1 MLQLSTLPSRAGYSP
16 LVPSP
21 LNPRVHAIAPQRCQR
36 LREKRRQQSRGDVS
50 PTQRLLRHKAAMA
63 WKSEALTRES
73 TIYTREE
80 ILDIIAECDRQDAAA
95 RGDTSLTTTTTS
107 SSSSYSSENNH
118 NNSNDKG
125 VEKQHPQVHIHAAH
139 WKDHDGEEYDLFC
152 EADEFDA
159 GDADEGSRQWSSF
172 VPRPFS
178 KDTARRVVLAFGLMC
193 ICGCL
198 PVLRA
203 NGFHIYSATESP

>member
-36 LREKRRQQSRGDVS
+36 MREKRRQQNRGDVS

-63 WKSEALTRES
+63 WKGNAPL
-73 TIYTREE
+73 I
-80 ILDIIAECDRQDAAA
+80 
-95 RGDTSLTTTTTS
+95 TTTAS
-107 SSSSYSSENNH
+107 DDDNN
-118 NNSNDKG
+118 NKNKRT
-125 VEKQHPQVHIHAAH
+125 EKQHPQVHIRAAH
-139 WKDHDGEEYDLFC
+139 WKEHNGEEYDFFC

-159 GDADEGSRQWSSF
+159 GDPDESSRQWSSF
-172 VPRPFS
+172 VPRLHSPFS

-203 NGFHIYSATESP
+203 NGFHIYPATETP

>member
-21 LNPRVHAIAPQRCQR
+21 LNPKVHTIAPPRCHR

-73 TIYTREE
+73 AIYTREE

-95 RGDTSLTTTTTS
+95 RGTPLITTTPS
-107 SSSSYSSENNH
+107 S
-118 NNSNDKG
+118 KPA
-125 VEKQHPQVHIHAAH
+125 EKQQPQVHIRAAH
-139 WKDHDGEEYDLFC
+139 WKEHDGEEYDFFC
-152 EADEFDA
+152 ETDEADA
-159 GDADEGSRQWSSF
+159 GDSDESLRQWSSL
-172 VPRPFS
+172 VPRLRSPFS

-203 NGFHIYSATESP
+203 HGFHIYPANETP

>member
-1 MLQLSTLPSRAGYSP
+1 
-16 LVPSP
+16 
-21 LNPRVHAIAPQRCQR
+21 
-36 LREKRRQQSRGDVS
+36 
-50 PTQRLLRHKAAMA
+50 MA

-95 RGDTSLTTTTTS
+95 RRNTPIITTTTTS
-107 SSSSYSSENNH
+107 DTNN
-118 NNSNDKG
+118 NKDKRA
-125 VEKQHPQVHIHAAH
+125 EKQQQQPHVHIRAAH
-139 WKDHDGEEYDLFC
+139 WKEHDGEEYDFFC

-159 GDADEGSRQWSSF
+159 GDSDESSQQWSSF
-172 VPRPFS
+172 VPRLHSPLS
-178 KDTARRVVLAFGLMC
+178 KDTARRIVLAFGLMC

-203 NGFHIYSATESP
+203 NGFHIYPATETP